1 MPGAGGNQ
9 PLREAGCGG
18 FGWYSLREM
27 VTAGCGCCGCCGCC
41 GLGGGGVTG
50 TGGGGVGAVEEAI
63 VAEGC
68 PLLLTLAA
76 IALLSCSMYLATS
89 ALCLA
94 AAIRR
99 SAAARR
105 RASKGVSDEL
115 GVAGGSGC

>member
-1 MPGAGGNQ
+1 MPGAGGSQ

-18 FGWYSLREM
+18 FGWYSLREV
-27 VTAGCGCCGCCGCC
+27 VTAGCGCGCC

-50 TGGGGVGAVEEAI
+50 TDGGGGVGAVEEAI

-115 GVAGGSGC
+115 GVAGGSDC